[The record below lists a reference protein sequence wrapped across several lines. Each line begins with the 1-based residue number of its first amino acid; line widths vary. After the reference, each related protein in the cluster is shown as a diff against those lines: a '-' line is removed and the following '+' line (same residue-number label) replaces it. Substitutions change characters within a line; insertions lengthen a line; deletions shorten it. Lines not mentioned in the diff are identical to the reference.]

1 MVQAFE
7 IGRFVCSL
15 DCRNKGIGVDRV
27 LRNGDRSCVGELG
40 ECGGRIVGVTARSGL
55 GGEEG
60 RTVVFCQRYT
70 VLDAQWQI
78 RLRGTVRTWSTTDQ

>member
-7 IGRFVCSL
+7 MRRFVCSL

-27 LRNGDRSCVGELG
+27 LRDGDRSCVGELG
-40 ECGGRIVGVTARSGL
+40 KCGGRVVGVTVRSGL

-60 RTVVFCQRYT
+60 RTLVFCQRDT

-78 RLRGTVRTWSTTDQ
+78 GLGGTVRTWSTTDQ